1 MDKKVIGFILANWE
15 GEKIALDLY
24 EGNMIISPDGKKMKI
39 DASVYNKY
47 EETYKG
53 TVANDK
59 QIGTAYN
66 WNRDHQIKQHIP
78 DESADPLA
86 AEKEYAIRLKEI
98 EAEKARVEQEKA
110 LEKEREAK
118 RLAEEE
124 QRLREEERQFE
135 EEQKRIAEEEQKK
148 KEEEE
153 QRRLQL
159 EAEQKAEEER
169 IAKLKKEA
177 EERAAE
183 EERKKREEEE
193 RKAEEE
199 RLRLEA
205 EQKAEEERKR
215 LEAEQKAEEERK
227 RLEAEQKAEE
237 ERKRLEAEQKAEE
250 ERKRLEAEQKA
261 EEERK
266 QQEADRKAEE
276 KRKKEEAAKQKELE
290 KQQAA
295 EEKKKAA
302 EEKKRAAEEKKAADA
317 KAKQEAADAK
327 KKAAEEK
334 KRLKEEAKAAKKAEK
349 ESSEP
354 DLPEVAAL
362 KRKTRALTGV
372 IALLVILILGGGY
385 YVYSNNGFTPVAG
398 NNNQAEQP
406 DESADVKDEYV
417 VAKLAKDVPMSQA
430 ITADDVTGV
439 IVSSEQYNKY
449 NSQTYIASDGSS
461 KYMNLIL
468 YDDVND
474 VIGKYA
480 AADLKEGDLLYDT
493 NVSNQ
498 HVVAE
503 KTYVDATINGEDGTY
518 EVDADSLKGN
528 TDIKIVAVITTDG
541 GEPVQVLLSRMTL
554 QDRSLENIFNAAG
567 QDILEQLANPAQS
580 QDEEAE
586 QTADDAEAAEE

>member
-227 RLEAEQKAEE
+227 
-237 ERKRLEAEQKAEE
+237 
-250 ERKRLEAEQKA
+250 
-261 EEERK
+261 

-302 EEKKRAAEEKKAADA
+302 EEKKRAAEEKKAADS

-398 NNNQAEQP
+398 NNNQEEQP

-430 ITADDVTGV
+430 ITEDDVTGV

>member
-227 RLEAEQKAEE
+227 
-237 ERKRLEAEQKAEE
+237 
-250 ERKRLEAEQKA
+250 
-261 EEERK
+261 

-302 EEKKRAAEEKKAADA
+302 EEKKRAAEEKKAADS

>member
-237 ERKRLEAEQKAEE
+237 ERK
-250 ERKRLEAEQKA
+250 
-261 EEERK
+261 

-327 KKAAEEK
+327 KKVAEEK

-385 YVYSNNGFTPVAG
+385 YVYSNNGFIPAAG

>member
-1 MDKKVIGFILANWE
+1 MDKKVIGYVLANWD

-24 EGNMIISPDGKKMKI
+24 EGNEIFSPDGKAKKI
-39 DASVYNKY
+39 DNSAYSKL

-59 QIGTAYN
+59 RISTAYN
-66 WNRDHQIKQHIP
+66 WNRDHQVKQHIP
-78 DESADPLA
+78 DSSADPLA

-98 EAEKARVEQEKA
+98 AEEKTRIEQEKA
-110 LEKEREAK
+110 QEKEREAQK
-118 RLAEEE
+118 LAEEE
-124 QRLREEERQFE
+124 QRLREEEQKFA
-135 EEQKRIAEEEQKK
+135 EEQERIAEEEQKR

-177 EERAAE
+177 EEKAAE
-183 EERKKREEEE
+183 EERLRREEEE
-193 RKAEEE
+193 REAEEERLRLEAEQKAEEERKRQEEEQKAEEERKRQEEKQKAEEERKRREEEQKAEEE

-215 LEAEQKAEEERK
+215 LAEE
-227 RLEAEQKAEE
+227 
-237 ERKRLEAEQKAEE
+237 
-250 ERKRLEAEQKA
+250 
-261 EEERK
+261 K
-266 QQEADRKAEE
+266 QAEE
-276 KRKKEEAAKQKELE
+276 KRKKEETAKEKELA

-295 EEKKKAA
+295 EAKRQAA

-317 KAKQEAADAK
+317 KAKQDAAEEK
-327 KKAAEEK
+327 KRAAEEK
-334 KRLKEEAKAAKKAEK
+334 KRLKEEAKAAKQAEK
-349 ESSEP
+349 ENKGP
-354 DLPEVAAL
+354 DIPEVAAL
-362 KRKTRALTGV
+362 KRKTRLLIGV
-372 IALLVILILGGGY
+372 IGLLVAVILAGGY
-385 YVYSNNGFTPVAG
+385 YVYSGNRFAPVAG
-398 NNNQAEQP
+398 NDQEDQAE
-406 DESADVKDEYV
+406 DGSEVKDEYV
-417 VAKLAKDVPMSQA
+417 VVKLAKDVPMSQA

-439 IVSSEQYNKY
+439 IVSAEQYNKY

-461 KYMNLIL
+461 KYMDLIL

-480 AADLKEGDLLYDT
+480 AADLKEGDLLYDIS
-493 NVSNQ
+493 VSNQ

-518 EVDADSLKGN
+518 EVDTDSLKGN

-580 QDEEAE
+580 QDEEE
-586 QTADDAEAAEE
+586 NTDDAEAAEE

>member
-237 ERKRLEAEQKAEE
+237 ERK
-250 ERKRLEAEQKA
+250 
-261 EEERK
+261 

-302 EEKKRAAEEKKAADA
+302 EEKKRAAEEKKAADS

>member
-237 ERKRLEAEQKAEE
+237 ERK
-250 ERKRLEAEQKA
+250 
-261 EEERK
+261 

-302 EEKKRAAEEKKAADA
+302 EEKKRAVEEKKAADA

>member
-153 QRRLQL
+153 QRRLQ
-159 EAEQKAEEER
+159 
-169 IAKLKKEA
+169 
-177 EERAAE
+177 
-183 EERKKREEEE
+183 
-193 RKAEEE
+193 
-199 RLRLEA
+199 
-205 EQKAEEERKR
+205 
-215 LEAEQKAEEERK
+215 
-227 RLEAEQKAEE
+227 
-237 ERKRLEAEQKAEE
+237 
-250 ERKRLEAEQKA
+250 LEAEQKA